1 MCLRVALL
9 TSPAIIK
16 MARLRLNTLSLQ
28 QNNASAERGSVLTLT
43 AVSLLV
49 LMGFMGLAL
58 DVGYVYMV
66 RNELQDAADAAA
78 LAGAGKLFSG
88 TSSTPNFAVASTTAS
103 NAIANLNNK
112 AANAALVTG
121 IISTGYWDL
130 TGSIVGVHAGATPL
144 PFNDFPA
151 VKVQITKSGTNG
163 AVNAFFSQVLGITT
177 FNPTATAVA
186 VVTGPGQGNLFPM
199 VLSDC
204 LFNTYYGSNGPL
216 KATSTSPLS
225 NQDDI
230 KQTIGQP
237 YVFAIESAY
246 HAGSCNSGQWSSY
259 NLSSDTATIGN
270 MIAGT
275 QTASMAIG
283 SSFSTS
289 MANGS
294 KTALY
299 SAAAKCSSGGGTP
312 SCGYVLIPV
321 IADSAIGSGSS
332 TPIKALACLHIITG
346 VGGSAQYIKA
356 QFIAADDSNCKFPAS
371 SGYGPISYGAVQP
384 PRLVN
389 YWGNTY

>member
-1 MCLRVALL
+1 
-9 TSPAIIK
+9 
-16 MARLRLNTLSLQ
+16 
-28 QNNASAERGSVLTLT
+28 
-43 AVSLLV
+43 
-49 LMGFMGLAL
+49 
-58 DVGYVYMV
+58 
-66 RNELQDAADAAA
+66 
-78 LAGAGKLFSG
+78 
-88 TSSTPNFAVASTTAS
+88 
-103 NAIANLNNK
+103 
-112 AANAALVTG
+112 
-121 IISTGYWDL
+121 
-130 TGSIVGVHAGATPL
+130 
-144 PFNDFPA
+144 
-151 VKVQITKSGTNG
+151 
-163 AVNAFFSQVLGITT
+163 
-177 FNPTATAVA
+177 
-186 VVTGPGQGNLFPM
+186 
-199 VLSDC
+199 
-204 LFNTYYGSNGPL
+204 
-216 KATSTSPLS
+216 
-225 NQDDI
+225 
-230 KQTIGQP
+230 
-237 YVFAIESAY
+237 
-246 HAGSCNSGQWSSY
+246 
-259 NLSSDTATIGN
+259 